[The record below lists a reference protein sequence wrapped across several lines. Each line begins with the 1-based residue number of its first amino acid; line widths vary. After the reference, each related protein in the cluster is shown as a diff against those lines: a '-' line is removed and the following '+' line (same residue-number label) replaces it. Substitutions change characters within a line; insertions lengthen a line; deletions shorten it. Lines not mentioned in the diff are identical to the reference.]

1 MNSSSLFD
9 ACWRKLDAKD
19 GQIRPL
25 IRLDNLYLHVGHLP
39 VKLYFSFIDGNE
51 NL

>member
-25 IRLDNLYLHVGHLP
+25 IRLDNLYLHVGPSACQIILFF
-39 VKLYFSFIDGNE
+39 YRW
-51 NL
+51 